1 MARITDRPTFIG
13 QVRDYMR
20 DFPEYNALLDGE
32 ETSDGLIS
40 LCADLAADD
49 FTNTMPPIGN
59 FQVENHPSLYLLLLG
74 TVIQIL
80 RSAGILQARNNLNYS
95 DGGLTVATSDKAQI
109 YRAYAQWIIT
119 EYEHKKRNLKI
130 SLNAGAAYG
139 GVRSEYSWVGAY
151 GQYIGLA
158 SIDSYTAVRF
168 GSIIF

>member
-1 MARITDRPTFIG
+1 VAIDRLTFIE

-20 DFPEYNALLDGE
+20 DFPEFNALTPGE
-32 ETSDGLIS
+32 ETSDSLIN

-49 FTNTMPPIGN
+49 FSTTMPPIGQ
-59 FQVENHPSLYLLLLG
+59 FTVESHPSLYLLLLG

-95 DGGLTVATSDKAQI
+95 DGGLTVATSDKAPI
-109 YRAYAQWIIT
+109 YQAYANWIIG
-119 EYEHKKRNLKI
+119 EYERKKRTLKI
-130 SLNAGAAYG
+130 SLNAGTAYG
-139 GVRSEYSWVGAY
+139 GVRSEYSWIGAY